1 MRKLKCERKKQFV
14 EVLDQLLNIS
24 KELCK
29 PREDNLYKI
38 VMDETDLSLKRL
50 PELHRLLLELQD
62 EKSNRV
68 KQVLAHLKTLDSLCK
83 VLGLDFKHTVA
94 EIHPSMD
101 DSIRLKN
108 LSSDT
113 IDKLAATI
121 LSLRE
126 VKTQRMHK
134 FPCWSSGV

>member
-1 MRKLKCERKKQFV
+1 M
-14 EVLDQLLNIS
+14 
-24 KELCK
+24 
-29 PREDNLYKI
+29 
-38 VMDETDLSLKRL
+38 
-50 PELHRLLLELQD
+50 
-62 EKSNRV
+62 

-101 DSIRLKN
+101 DSIGLKN

-134 FPCWSSGV
+134 VSICVNVVSILCFVVKGFGFFFFCLAIMTLEVMPASRSCSFHVGALEFNGYTNQGATDVPECYQ

>member
-1 MRKLKCERKKQFV
+1 M
-14 EVLDQLLNIS
+14 
-24 KELCK
+24 
-29 PREDNLYKI
+29 
-38 VMDETDLSLKRL
+38 
-50 PELHRLLLELQD
+50 
-62 EKSNRV
+62 

-83 VLGLDFKHTVA
+83 VLGLDFKHTVV

-101 DSIRLKN
+101 DSIGLKN

-134 FPCWSSGV
+134 VSICVNVVSILCFVVKGFGFFFLLGHHDT

>member
-50 PELHRLLLELQD
+50 PD
-62 EKSNRV
+62 RV
-68 KQVLAHLKTLDSLCK
+68 A
-83 VLGLDFKHTVA
+83 
-94 EIHPSMD
+94 
-101 DSIRLKN
+101 
-108 LSSDT
+108 
-113 IDKLAATI
+113 
-121 LSLRE
+121 
-126 VKTQRMHK
+126 
-134 FPCWSSGV
+134 